1 MRSPH
6 QLALGLVLAA
16 GTALNGGT
24 ALASGPEAQPGPNAG
39 LAVTVSEQVSLI
51 HEDLLNPNYANTP
64 DDQRALIEFAATAE
78 APSFRDF
85 TTRGLSLPGAITLA
99 RNLKNGG
106 IDQPDADTDA
116 TTWWRGMEGDLMEK
130 NEQTKKL
137 IGGAIAAGAAAYV
150 MFGGE
155 GGNNKRRD
163 RRAPETDRRSTRTHR
178 PGAA

>member
-16 GTALNGGT
+16 GTAITSGT
-24 ALASGPEAQPGPNAG
+24 ALASGPEAQPGPTAE
-39 LAVTVSEQVSLI
+39 LASTADQEVSLI

-78 APSFRDF
+78 APNFRDF

-106 IDQPDADTDA
+106 IDQPSADTDA

-163 RRAPETDRRSTRTHR
+163 RNDHRSTRHQHR
-178 PGAA
+178 PGRRP

>member
-16 GTALNGGT
+16 GTAITSGT
-24 ALASGPEAQPGPNAG
+24 ALASGPEAQPGPNAE
-39 LAVTVSEQVSLI
+39 LEITVSQQASLI

-64 DDQRALIEFAATAE
+64 EDQRALIEFAATAE

-99 RNLKNGG
+99 QNLKNGG
-106 IDQPDADTDA
+106 IEKPDTDTDA
-116 TTWWRGMEGDLMEK
+116 VTWWRGMEGDLMDK

-163 RRAPETDRRSTRTHR
+163 RNDHRSTRHQHR
-178 PGAA
+178 PGRRP